1 MTRGLLLLLVA
12 AALAPAAFAPRHQV
26 PSLLIKNGLVIDGTG
41 RKGQVLD
48 VRIEGDRIAEVG
60 RLRAR
65 GQEKVLDAA
74 GLVVSPGFIDA
85 HSHTDSQIAKDPM
98 LESQVRQGITTAV
111 VGQDGGN
118 EVSMAKFFEMVRTSK
133 PTLNFA
139 SFCGHGTVREAV
151 MGTDYKRGARDA
163 ELEKMKALVDKA
175 MREGALGLS
184 TGLEYDPGYY
194 ATTVELIELA
204 KVAAKHKGVYISHI
218 REDGTAGVMQALNEL
233 KLIAKEANIPA
244 QISHIKAAVVD
255 AWHKAP
261 DIVRWL
267 QSARREGLDITADV
281 YPYLYWQSSLSA
293 LSSDRNWDNREI
305 WIRGLNE
312 IGGPEN
318 VLLAR
323 YTPDPSWENKSLAE
337 LSKLT
342 GKQAPEI
349 IQEIL
354 RKTRGPGTKES
365 HSIICKSML
374 EEDLLVFMKAPWIMY
389 CTDGNHGGSHPRG
402 AGSYPRIF
410 GRYVRELGA
419 VTLEETIRKSTS
431 LPANRF
437 GLKDRGKIEKGMIAD
452 LVVFDPKRIADR
464 ATVQDPTALAVG
476 IEHVVV
482 NGDLVLESRKMT
494 GARPGLGL
502 KRQAP
507 PAADSRR

>member
-1 MTRGLLLLLVA
+1 MTRGLVLLLA
-12 AALAPAAFAPRHQV
+12 AAGLTSTALAPRQQI

-48 VRIEGDRIAEVG
+48 IRIQGDKIAEVG

-65 GQEKVLDAA
+65 ADEKVLDAT

-85 HSHTDSQIAKDPM
+85 HSHTDSPMATDPM
-98 LESQVRQGITTAV
+98 LESQVRQGITTAI
-111 VGQDGGN
+111 VGQDGGS
-118 EVSMAKFFEMVRTSK
+118 EVSIAKFLERVRLSR

-139 SFCGHGTVREAV
+139 TFCGHGTIREAV
-151 MGTDYKRGARDA
+151 MGADYKRGARDA
-163 ELEKMKALVDKA
+163 ELEKMKSLLDKE
-175 MREGALGLS
+175 MRAGALGLS

-194 ATTVELIELA
+194 ATTIELIELA
-204 KVAAKHKGVYISHI
+204 KVAAQHKGIYISHI
-218 REDGTAGVMQALNEL
+218 REDGTAGMTQALSEL
-233 KLIAKEANIPA
+233 WLIAKEAKIPA

-267 QSARREGLDITADV
+267 ESARREGLDITADV

-305 WIRGLNE
+305 WVRGLNE

-318 VLLAR
+318 VTLAR
-323 YTPDPSWENKSLAE
+323 YTPDPSWENKTLAE

-342 GKQAPEI
+342 GKQPPEL

-354 RKTRGPGTKES
+354 RKTAMPGSNDS

-374 EEDLLVFMKAPWIMY
+374 EEDLIAFMKAPWIMY
-389 CTDGNHGGSHPRG
+389 CTDGSHGGSHPRG
-402 AGSYPRIF
+402 AGTYPRIF

-419 VTLEETIRKSTS
+419 ITLEETIRKSTS
-431 LPANRF
+431 LPAKRF
-437 GLKDRGKIEKGMIAD
+437 GFKDRGQIKKGMIAD
-452 LVVFDPKRIADR
+452 LVVFDPKRISDR
-464 ATVQDPTALAVG
+464 STVQDSKAFSVG

-482 NGDLVLESRKMT
+482 NGDLVLETGKMT

-502 KRQAP
+502 RRQD
-507 PAADSRR
+507 AAASSPRK